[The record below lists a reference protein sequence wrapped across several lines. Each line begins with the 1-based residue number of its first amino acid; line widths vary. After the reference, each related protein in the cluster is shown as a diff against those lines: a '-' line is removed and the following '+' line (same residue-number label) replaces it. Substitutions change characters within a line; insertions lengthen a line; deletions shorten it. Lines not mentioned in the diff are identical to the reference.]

1 MFMMIGWPRMIVGED
16 NDADEAEMCFS
27 TLSELP

>member
-1 MFMMIGWPRMIVGED
+1 MFMMVGWPRMIDGEDDED
-16 NDADEAEMCFS
+16 NDAEMCFS